1 MYLSSA
7 KFSRPTLRVLVHR
20 GDGRM
25 LCTVQLQFSAGKE
38 GGGEQVITCPGVP
51 LEKVEARVEL
61 HSSRYHGR
69 PPACGVQWTKL
80 ETDYI
85 VSCFVWISKVK
96 DLFIG
101 SSEIF

>member
-1 MYLSSA
+1 MRGGAEVVS
-7 KFSRPTLRVLVHR
+7 PPPPVLVHR

-25 LCTVQLQFSAGKE
+25 LCTAQCRQ
-38 GGGEQVITCPGVP
+38 GGGEQVITWPGVP

-69 PPACGVQWTKL
+69 PPACVVDYSM

-85 VSCFVWISKVK
+85 VSCFVW
-96 DLFIG
+96 
-101 SSEIF
+101 SS